1 MASDMHVERL
11 RDATRNWLAVSGVAL
26 GDSPPASTADLERA
40 NNASGTRVAIED
52 AAILVLG
59 EIYDESLFDY
69 EAVAAAIDSA
79 EAGWLYPVLLQRA
92 VERVRGGGR

>member
-1 MASDMHVERL
+1 M
-11 RDATRNWLAVSGVAL
+11 
-26 GDSPPASTADLERA
+26 
-40 NNASGTRVAIED
+40 AIED